1 MGTPAGGSLVGRGY
15 VERANVISGAALNT
29 NGQTTFSK
37 EFPMGEG
44 WYKALLRFNNV
55 FVVGTGTTPIAEG
68 EQLIIKGVL
77 LRTDRGE
84 ILCNLPGRAL
94 FKMAHYR
101 NEAAPRSDAIAAA
114 SATYRTTLP
123 IYFADEFMLRP
134 EDTILDTS
142 RYNSITL
149 QITMGTTA
157 DLLGT
162 PGTSTATYTFD
173 CDIERS
179 LGALPDAAK
188 PMFHVNYDYR
198 NPVDANTTTIIDLER
213 STDMSIKRLFVW
225 AGTSGTGG
233 IPCSGVA
240 SDAIQNVV
248 NLKDQNRFIEMN
260 RVHAMIQDQNIM
272 DQGLAAKITGLE
284 VFEFVRDRSIAA
296 ALATG
301 SKSVLQYAWTNQG
314 GVGANSIVT
323 AFAEMI
329 RTLK

>member
-1 MGTPAGGSLVGRGY
+1 MGALVGRGY
-15 VERANVISGAALNT
+15 VERATLISGATLNL

-37 EFPMGEG
+37 EFPMNSG
-44 WYKALLRFNNV
+44 WYKMLLRFNNV
-55 FVVGTGTTPIAEG
+55 FTVGTGTTPIAEG
-68 EQLIIKGVL
+68 ELLIVKSIL

-94 FKMAHYR
+94 YKMAHYR

-149 QITMGTTA
+149 QVTMGTVA
-157 DLLGT
+157 DLLT
-162 PGTSTATYTFD
+162 TVGTSSAAYTLD
-173 CDIERS
+173 CSVERS
-179 LGALPDAAK
+179 LDMLPTEAK
-188 PMFHVNYDYR
+188 PLFHVNYDYR
-198 NPVDANTTTIIDLER
+198 NPVDANSTTIIDLER
-213 STDMSIKRLFVW
+213 SADMSVKRLFVF
-225 AGTSGTGG
+225 AGTSGTAG

-240 SDAIQNVV
+240 SDAIQNVI
-248 NLKDQNRFIEMN
+248 NLKDQSRFIEAD
-260 RVHAMIQDQNIM
+260 RIHAMIQDQNIM
-272 DQGLAAKITGLE
+272 DQGLAARITGLE

-323 AFAEMI
+323 LFAEMV